1 MTTHPRSNAPDG
13 HRCRAAGPAANL
25 FELPDPADVSLTV
38 PGEVDA
44 YLGEIEAARQRQL
57 DAMPPGDRDPVALA
71 YRATVDRILQE
82 VRAARQRVLAGR
94 YGICTG
100 CDGEVPAQW
109 LEQLPWA
116 ATCARCSR
124 R

>member
-1 MTTHPRSNAPDG
+1 MP
-13 HRCRAAGPAANL
+13 
-25 FELPDPADVSLTV
+25 E
-38 PGEVDA
+38 EVDA
-44 YLGEIEAARQRQL
+44 YLGEIEAARRRSSTRCTR
-57 DAMPPGDRDPVALA
+57 ATETPVALA

-100 CDGEVPAQW
+100 CDGEVPAHGC
-109 LEQLPWA
+109 EQLPWA